1 MSSSVSSTSFVDFS
15 VRQNKAIE
23 RSIVFGC
30 LQELTRKM
38 ELDNPIYVGFGS
50 VWFVDFIQAHRHL
63 AINTMIS
70 IESDEIIYARAKF
83 NKPFRTVEIHH
94 GLSTNVIPTLIRD
107 ENYAGRPW
115 IVWLDYDSALDE
127 DKLSELTYLV
137 QVLPENSIL
146 LTTFTATSR
155 YYGKK
160 DSKREEFLRG
170 ILGDALIDTPFPD
183 AGSLKNVSVQMDV
196 LSKSALNFLVAA
208 GLQGG
213 RTGGAYPAFRLM
225 YQDGS
230 PMVTVGV
237 ALPSGATAS
246 SVEELLKSGSW
257 KGKINQPISTPPLT
271 AREMNALQAALPA
284 QFPITRENVR
294 EMGFDLLDD
303 QIASFVRHYL
313 EYPSFVQVSR

>member
-1 MSSSVSSTSFVDFS
+1 MSSTSFVDFS

-30 LQELTRKM
+30 LQELARKM
-38 ELDNPIYVGFGS
+38 ELENPVYVGFGS

-63 AINTMIS
+63 AVDTMIS
-70 IESDEIIYARAKF
+70 IESDEIIFNRAKF
-83 NKPFRTVEIHH
+83 NKPFRTVEVYQ
-94 GLSTNVIPTLIRD
+94 GFSSSVIPELLHN
-107 ENYAGRPW
+107 EQYAGRPW

-127 DKLSELTYLV
+127 DKLAELQYLI
-137 QVLPENSIL
+137 QELPENSIL
-146 LTTFTATSR
+146 LTTFTASSR

-170 ILGDALIDTPFPD
+170 LLGDALVDSPFPD
-183 AGSLKNVSVQMDV
+183 AESLKNVAVQMKV
-196 LSKSALNFLVAA
+196 LSQSALDFLVAA

-213 RTGGAYPAFRLM
+213 RAGGAFPAFRLM

-237 ALPSGATAS
+237 ALTSGATS
-246 SVEELLKSGSW
+246 TPVEELIGSAGW
-257 KGKINQPISTPPLT
+257 RGEIDQPISTPPLT
-271 AREMNALQAALPA
+271 AREMNALQAALPTQA
-284 QFPITRENVR
+284 PLTRADVR

-303 QIASFVRHYL
+303 QIASFTRHYL
-313 EYPSFVQVSR
+313 EYPSFVQVTR